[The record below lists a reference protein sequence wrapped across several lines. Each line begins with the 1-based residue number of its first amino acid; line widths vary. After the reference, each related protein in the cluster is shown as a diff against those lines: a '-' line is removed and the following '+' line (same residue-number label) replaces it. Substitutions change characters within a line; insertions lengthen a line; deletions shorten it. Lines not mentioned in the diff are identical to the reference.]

1 MPGLDG
7 DIEYTNPIYSG
18 NDVILTWID
27 ARDGKKVFST
37 TLNTNGP
44 NPEFQNGLALTEFD
58 SYTFQLENE
67 PVTLLAHDFL
77 FTAAFD
83 ASSGAKLV
91 RINKFD
97 LEYQMQWPTGGY
109 IVYQGTADQRKVHLF
124 KVQDGIGNDSSEN
137 REEIDFEL

>member
-1 MPGLDG
+1 M
-7 DIEYTNPIYSG
+7 
-18 NDVILTWID
+18 
-27 ARDGKKVFST
+27 
-37 TLNTNGP
+37 
-44 NPEFQNGLALTEFD
+44 LTEFD

-97 LEYQMQWPTGGY
+97 LE
-109 IVYQGTADQRKVHLF
+109 
-124 KVQDGIGNDSSEN
+124 
-137 REEIDFEL
+137 